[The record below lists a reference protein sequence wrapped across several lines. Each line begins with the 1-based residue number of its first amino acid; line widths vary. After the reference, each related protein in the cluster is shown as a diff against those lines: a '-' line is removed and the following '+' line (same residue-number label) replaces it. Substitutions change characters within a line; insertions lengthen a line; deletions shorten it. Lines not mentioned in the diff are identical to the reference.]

1 MNQVYICADFGSD
14 GAENIKK
21 ATRYA
26 GFVYGHDMIPIAPA
40 MYSGALNLSKPKDL
54 HRMGETRKCKLWNGS
69 ELWVFGDRT
78 TPEMREEIRSFQAIN
93 GANVRVRYVSDAE
106 LERFYSRRRQGGRK
120 FRRK

>member
-14 GAENIKK
+14 GAENIRK

-78 TPEMREEIRSFQAIN
+78 SQSQICVRRGAGTLLQPQTLRQKIQEEITF
-93 GANVRVRYVSDAE
+93 
-106 LERFYSRRRQGGRK
+106 
-120 FRRK
+120 

>member
-14 GAENIKK
+14 GAENIRR
-21 ATRYA
+21 ATQYA

-40 MYSGALNLSKPKDL
+40 IYSGALNLSLPKDL
-54 HRMGETRKCKLWNGS
+54 RRMRETRKSKIWNGG

-78 TPEMREEIRSFQAIN
+78 TPEMREEIRSFQALN
-93 GANVRVRYVSDAE
+93 GANARVRYVSDTE
-106 LERFYSRRRQGGRK
+106 LERFYSRRRQDGRK

>member
-14 GAENIKK
+14 GAENIRK

-54 HRMGETRKCKLWNGS
+54 
-69 ELWVFGDRT
+69 LWVFGDRT

-93 GANVRVRYVSDAE
+93 GANARVRYVSDAE
-106 LERFYSRRRQGGRK
+106 LERYYNRRPCGRK

>member
-1 MNQVYICADFGSD
+1 
-14 GAENIKK
+14 
-21 ATRYA
+21 
-26 GFVYGHDMIPIAPA
+26 MIPIAPA

-93 GANVRVRYVSDAE
+93 GANARVRYVSDAE
-106 LERFYSRRRQGGRK
+106 LERYYNRRPCGRK

>member
-14 GAENIKK
+14 GAENIRK

-93 GANVRVRYVSDAE
+93 GANAKVRYVSDAE
-106 LERFYSRRRQGGRK
+106 LERYYNRRPCGRK

>member
-14 GAENIKK
+14 GAENIRR
-21 ATRYA
+21 ATQYA

-40 MYSGALNLSKPKDL
+40 IYSGALNLSLPKDL
-54 HRMGETRKCKLWNGS
+54 RRMRETRKSKIWNGS

-78 TPEMREEIRSFQAIN
+78 TPEMREEIRSFQALN
-93 GANVRVRYVSDAE
+93 GANAKIRYVSDTE
-106 LERFYSRRRQGGRK
+106 LECFYSRRRQGGRK

>member
-69 ELWVFGDRT
+69 ELCK
-78 TPEMREEIRSFQAIN
+78 IR
-93 GANVRVRYVSDAE
+93 
-106 LERFYSRRRQGGRK
+106 LTRFYIKPHLAGTSGGRPPT
-120 FRRK
+120 FVQIDTYAHL

>member
-14 GAENIKK
+14 GAENIKR
-21 ATRYA
+21 AT
-26 GFVYGHDMIPIAPA
+26 
-40 MYSGALNLSKPKDL
+40 YSGALNLSKPKDL

-93 GANVRVRYVSDAE
+93 GANARVRYVSDAE
-106 LERFYSRRRQGGRK
+106 LERYYNRRPCGRK